1 VSVFNRTINAQAL
14 VEVDATGQVM
24 ARPKRGN
31 GKQSSSSQ
39 LAGVCW
45 HNEMWRVSEFV
56 LPDGSKLRRH
66 GNFETAQAAHEAWKK
81 LCLQHRG
88 GIYQL
93 AKGNKSGSVQCQCG
107 EDCKCGFEVKGVLLE
122 QLNAKGWWSPK
133 PDQVWIGRELIRD
146 ECMPFCLSFLE
157 KRDASW
163 VTRWPKLATWLRT
176 LWRPGAQEQ
185 RGAVR
190 PTDWVASTKPI
201 ATSCVIAHVPMG

>member
-1 VSVFNRTINAQAL
+1 LLSPTKVDSAKLTIAC
-14 VEVDATGQVM
+14 
-24 ARPKRGN
+24 
-31 GKQSSSSQ
+31 
-39 LAGVCW
+39 VCW

-146 ECMPFCLSFLE
+146 ECISVMSFHVRIPSISGRVGVACLTCCSRFFRIFFHLPVSC
-157 KRDASW
+157 AS
-163 VTRWPKLATWLRT
+163 
-176 LWRPGAQEQ
+176 
-185 RGAVR
+185 
-190 PTDWVASTKPI
+190 ASN
-201 ATSCVIAHVPMG
+201 